1 MIAQHAVEERLMDLP
16 PVNTESKETDRPD
29 SQVLELVPLPG
40 YANFEDFGYEMG
52 PVFWPPTNTLWIEWI
67 YIIDLDR
74 KLFSVGSHD
83 SRGHHHFKL
92 DEIPEDWI
100 ELSERA
106 RTKKIVLNQTAAN
119 YPKPEPSQSLL
130 ELYKRSN
137 PTIFQISLASSFIH
151 EPTYMSLVDCLT
163 AQMNGYGSYDY
174 FKFLDEWG
182 PDDPQFKKLAF
193 TMLRLSS
200 NCAVDFDFT
209 IPQPIRFEC
218 AYPSTSTFW
227 LHGVYIVFETHLD
240 HSWSS
245 QNLKAAV
252 AKVIRAKQK
261 SSRTGFTT
269 ALLFSIRHV
278 VVVEVGNDGSV
289 KHTLPIPVLD
299 ELRKPDDL
307 RYSKLGLRT
316 LLVVLCRSRVESA
329 IEFEGKLK
337 VLAIQDSSHDSSA
350 ETSMVLYVG

>member
-1 MIAQHAVEERLMDLP
+1 MIAQHAVEESLMDLP
-16 PVNTESKETDRPD
+16 PVTTESKEETDRPD

-40 YANFEDFGYEMG
+40 YASFEDFGYEMG

-100 ELSERA
+100 ELLERA
-106 RTKKIVLNQTAAN
+106 RTEKIVLNQTAAS
-119 YPKPEPSQSLL
+119 YPKPEPDQSLL

-137 PTIFQISLASSFIH
+137 PTIFQISLTSSFIH

-163 AQMNGYGSYDY
+163 TQMNGYRSYDY

-193 TMLRLSS
+193 TMLRLCS
-200 NCAVDFDFT
+200 NCAADFDPT
-209 IPQPIRFEC
+209 ISQPIRFEC

-227 LHGVYIVFETHLD
+227 LHGVLIVFETHLD
-240 HSWSS
+240 HTWSS

-252 AKVIRAKQK
+252 AKVIRAGQK
-261 SSRTGFTT
+261 SSRTSFT

-278 VVVEVGNDGSV
+278 VVVEVGSSSV

-307 RYSKLGLRT
+307 RYSNLGLRT
-316 LLVVLCRSRVESA
+316 LLVVLCRGRAESA
-329 IEFEGKLK
+329 MEFEGKRE
-337 VLAIQDSSHDSSA
+337 VLAIQDGKHDSTA
-350 ETSMVLYVG
+350 ETSMVVYVE